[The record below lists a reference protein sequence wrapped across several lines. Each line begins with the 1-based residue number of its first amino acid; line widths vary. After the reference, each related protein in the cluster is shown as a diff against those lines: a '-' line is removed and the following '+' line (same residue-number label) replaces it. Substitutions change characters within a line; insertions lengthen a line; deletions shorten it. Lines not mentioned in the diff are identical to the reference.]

1 MALVFP
7 PAVGNIPS
15 PSSLT
20 PTVVS
25 TAFYAVTTDGVA
37 PGTHQSTD
45 WQINTSNGFE
55 SASFVYNQNDTVNI
69 TQLTVPASTLTSNNT
84 YYMRVRHRDTLGNIS
99 NWSQVAEFNT
109 GAQIST
115 PTITINSPT
124 SLEPIIASSAYSGVN
139 THSRTDWQISTAQNF
154 SSIFAELL
162 DSPSALTQWTA
173 SGIALTHDTLYYVR
187 VRYKDNLG
195 QYSQWSDSTSFYTDT
210 QTNVNPQIDRP
221 SILTP
226 ANASSG
232 NSLTPTFTS
241 STFVGSNNATHV
253 SSTWQVA
260 YTPTFGSSS
269 NTPPGAVGTTSSQI
283 SNTSGLIYQSLN
295 DINNKTTLTIGN
307 GVLEEGR
314 TYYVRVRYQ
323 YVDLQNVTWY
333 SEYSEPIYF
342 TTVDV
347 PGEIQCPFVTSITE
361 SAIYDR
367 MDVVSSTFVATQGTG
382 QTHTYSDWQVAT
394 DAGFTNVVI
403 VATDDSVNKTTFPI
417 PTDSIRPSTNYYVRT
432 RYYNGSIWSAYSAAF
447 LFQSPATATGTLQDF
462 TRVQTDTLDDL
473 SVSTTKIINLS
484 VTNEKLADNTITSAK
499 INVGGI
505 DASASLADD
514 SVTDVKLNST
524 IGSEA
529 VVTDTIRNL
538 NVTTHKLADNAV
550 TSDKIDISGA
560 VDPSTPI
567 NGQIFYNTSEDT
579 LKTYNGVNWKES
591 GDAGDYYIIQK
602 PTSTQSNLT
611 VIKSGRSTNISYTE
625 YSNPLNTHQ
634 FFAPAGLVFNIDSSG
649 HLIVTVR

>member
-7 PAVGNIPS
+7 PAVGYLPS

-20 PTVVS
+20 PTVAS
-25 TAFYAVTTDGVA
+25 TNFYAVTTDGVA
-37 PGTHQSTD
+37 PGTHDSTD

-55 SASFVYNQNDTVNI
+55 SATYVYNQNDTVNK
-69 TQLTVPASTLTSNNT
+69 TSLTVPASTLELNKT
-84 YYMRVRHRDTLGNIS
+84 YYLRIRHRDTLGNIS
-99 NWSQVAEFNT
+99 NWSQIAEFDT
-109 GAQIST
+109 GSQINK
-115 PTITINSPT
+115 PTITISSPT
-124 SLEPIIASSAYSGVN
+124 ALLPIIPSSAYVGVN
-139 THSRTDWQISTAQNF
+139 THSRSDWQISTDYYFGTITSQ
-154 SSIFAELL
+154 IL
-162 DSPSALTQWTA
+162 DSPSMLTQYYDA
-173 SGIALTHDTLYYVR
+173 NVNLTHNTLYYIR

-195 QYSQWSDSTSFYTDT
+195 QYSEWSNPASFYTDT

-221 SILTP
+221 SITTP
-226 ANASSG
+226 VDAAPNQ
-232 NSLTPTFTS
+232 SLTPTISSSAFT
-241 STFVGSNNATHV
+241 GSNGATHV

-260 YTPTFGSSS
+260 FSPTFGSSS
-269 NTPPGAVGTTSSQI
+269 STPPGATGTTSSQI
-283 SNTSGLIYQSLN
+283 TNTSGLVYQSLN
-295 DINNKTTLTIGN
+295 DINNKTSLTIGN
-307 GVLEEGR
+307 GILEEGR

-323 YVDLQNVTWY
+323 YVDLQNVDWY

-342 TTVDV
+342 NTIDV
-347 PGEIQCPFVTSITE
+347 PGEIQCPFISSITE

-382 QTHTYSDWQVAT
+382 QTHTYSDWEVAT

-432 RYYNGSIWSAYSAAF
+432 RYYNGSIWSVFSAGY

-484 VTNEKLADNTITSAK
+484 VTNAKLADNTITSAK

-505 DASASLADD
+505 DGSASLADD
-514 SVTDVKLNST
+514 SVTDVKLNS
-524 IGSEA
+524 GAGQEA
-529 VVTDTIRNL
+529 VVTNTIRNL
-538 NVTTHKLADNAV
+538 NITTEKLADNAV
-550 TSDKIDISGA
+550 TSDKVDISGA
-560 VDPSTPI
+560 VDPQTPI
-567 NGQIFYNTSEDT
+567 NGQIFYNTAEDT

-611 VIKSGRSTNISYTE
+611 VLKAGRSTNISYTE
-625 YSNPLNTHQ
+625 YSDPQNTHQ

>member
-7 PAVGNIPS
+7 PAVGYLPS

-20 PTVVS
+20 PTVAS
-25 TAFYAVTTDGVA
+25 TNFYAVTTDGVA
-37 PGTHQSTD
+37 PGTHDSTD

-55 SASFVYNQNDTVNI
+55 SATYVYNQNDTVNK
-69 TQLTVPASTLTSNNT
+69 TSLTVPASTLELNKT
-84 YYMRVRHRDTLGNIS
+84 YYLRIRHRDTLGNIS
-99 NWSQVAEFNT
+99 NWSQIAEFDT
-109 GAQIST
+109 GSQINK
-115 PTITINSPT
+115 PTITISSPT
-124 SLEPIIASSAYSGVN
+124 ALLPIIPSSAYVGVN
-139 THSRTDWQISTAQNF
+139 THSRSDWQISTDYYFGTITSQ
-154 SSIFAELL
+154 IL
-162 DSPSALTQWTA
+162 DSPSMLTQYYDA
-173 SGIALTHDTLYYVR
+173 NVNLTYNTLYYIR

-195 QYSQWSDSTSFYTDT
+195 QYSEWSNPASFYTDT

-221 SILTP
+221 SITTP
-226 ANASSG
+226 VDAAPNQ
-232 NSLTPTFTS
+232 SLTPTISSSAFT
-241 STFVGSNNATHV
+241 GSNGATHV

-260 YTPTFGSSS
+260 FSPTFGSSS
-269 NTPPGAVGTTSSQI
+269 STPPGATGTTSSQI
-283 SNTSGLIYQSLN
+283 TNTSGLVYQSLN
-295 DINNKTTLTIGN
+295 DINNKTSLTIGS
-307 GVLEEGR
+307 GILEEGR

-323 YVDLQNVTWY
+323 YVDLQNVDWY

-342 TTVDV
+342 TTIDV
-347 PGEIQCPFVTSITE
+347 PGEIQCPFISSITE

-382 QTHTYSDWQVAT
+382 QTHTYSDWEVAT

-432 RYYNGSIWSAYSAAF
+432 RYYNGSIWSVFSAGY

-484 VTNEKLADNTITSAK
+484 VTNAKLADNTITSAK

-505 DASASLADD
+505 DGSTSLADD
-514 SVTDVKLNST
+514 SVTDLKLNS
-524 IGSEA
+524 GAGQEA
-529 VVTDTIRNL
+529 VVTNTIRNL
-538 NVTTHKLADNAV
+538 NITTEKLADNSV
-550 TSDKIDISGA
+550 TSDKVDISGA
-560 VDPSTPI
+560 VDPQTPI
-567 NGQIFYNTSEDT
+567 NGQIFYNTAEDT

-602 PTSTQSNLT
+602 PTSSQSNLT
-611 VIKSGRSTNISYTE
+611 VIKSGRSTNISYSE
-625 YSNPLNTHQ
+625 YSDPQNTHQ